1 MERRHI
7 ARILILA
14 VLSLVLSSC
23 GMEQHLRVL
32 KGNYAHGQGHFQN
45 ATVDYLRAWEERE
58 YREWVAYNLGNV
70 YYALGEVQA
79 ALGMW
84 ERAQESDEADILFGV
99 TFNKGVFYYERGRY
113 DDAYTQFKRAL
124 EIDPGSVDAKVNLEL
139 VLQKIQAREQVT
151 RGDEPSGSDGEG
163 EPTAQ
168 SIRILEYMRR
178 KEETRW
184 FATEEIEDE
193 SDTPAW

>member
-7 ARILILA
+7 TRILTIA
-14 VLSLVLSSC
+14 VLTFALSAC

-32 KGNYAHGQGHFQN
+32 KGNYAHGQGHFQS
-45 ATVDYLRAWEERE
+45 ATVDYLRAWEEE
-58 YREWVAYNLGNV
+58 DYREWVAYNLGNV
-70 YYALGEVQA
+70 YYAMGEVQA

-113 DDAYTQFKRAL
+113 EDAYAQFKRSL

-139 VLQKIQAREQVT
+139 ALQKLRAGEQVA
-151 RGDEPSGSDGEG
+151 RGEPSGSDGEEG
-163 EPTAQ
+163 PTAQ
-168 SIRILEYMRR
+168 TIRILEYVRR